1 MTHTICQIITKLELG
16 GAQQTT
22 LYIVAHLDRSRFRPV
37 LISGEPGLLDDEAKA
52 LGGVEFYQV
61 SSLVRQIR
69 PWRDLRALA
78 ELTRLLKT
86 LKPAIV
92 HTHSSKAGILGRWA
106 AWLAGVPIIIHT
118 IHGYGISPSQ
128 PAWLRWL
135 LIGLERLTGLITTHW
150 IAVSEVDAVKGLRWK
165 LFRRGAFTVIR
176 PGVDTR
182 SFQFPPLPEPDRDR
196 LRAAWGVG
204 RQHLLVGT
212 VAPLKPQK
220 APQDFV
226 AVAARVCAQVPA
238 ARFVWVGDGE
248 LRPAVEAAIRRAGLE
263 DRIRLAGW
271 RQDIPRVMRTLDL
284 FLLTSHWEGLPQ
296 VLLQA
301 RASSLP
307 AVATRAGGAAE
318 AIVDGQHGWLCEPGD
333 IDELAARV
341 IHLLT
346 DSAERE
352 RMRCCGGYIPD
363 EFESR
368 FALEKRVKLYDTLL
382 ATAGLAASA
391 DTGSTRSEQPVA
403 R

>member
-1 MTHTICQIITKLELG
+1 MTHTICQIITRLELG
-16 GAQQTT
+16 GAQQTA
-22 LYIVAHLDRSRFRPV
+22 LYVVAHLDRSRFRPV
-37 LISGEPGLLDDEAKA
+37 LISGEPGMLDAEAKA
-52 LGGVEFYQV
+52 LRDVAFHQV
-61 SSLVRQIR
+61 PSLVRPIR
-69 PWRDLRALA
+69 PWRDLRALF
-78 ELTRLLKT
+78 ELTRLLEKLT
-86 LKPAIV
+86 PAIV

-118 IHGYGISPSQ
+118 IHGYGVTPSQ
-128 PAWLRWL
+128 QAWLRWL

-150 IAVSEVDAVKGLRWK
+150 IAVSEADAVKGLRWK
-165 LFRRGAFTVIR
+165 LFRRGTFAVIR
-176 PGVDTR
+176 PGVDTEA
-182 SFQFPPLPEPDRDR
+182 FLLPQLSDSDRDQM
-196 LRAAWGVG
+196 RAEWGVG
-204 RQHLLVGT
+204 PPHLLVGT

-248 LRPAVEAAIRRAGLE
+248 LRPATEAAIRRAGLE
-263 DRIRLAGW
+263 DRVRLAGW
-271 RQDIPRVMRTLDL
+271 RWDIPRVMRALDL

-296 VLLQA
+296 VLLEA

-341 IHLLT
+341 IRLLM

-352 RMRCCGGYIPD
+352 RMRRCGGSIPD
-363 EFESR
+363 EFDSR
-368 FALEKRVKLYDTLL
+368 FALEKRVDLYDTLL
-382 ATAGLAASA
+382 ATAGLDASA

>member
-22 LYIVAHLDRSRFRPV
+22 LYIAPHLDRSRFRPV
-37 LISGEPGLLDDEAKA
+37 LMSGEPGLLDDEAKA

-86 LKPAIV
+86 LKPALG

-150 IAVSEVDAVKGLRWK
+150 IAVSEADAVKGLRWK
-165 LFRRGAFTVIR
+165 LFRRGTFAVIR
-176 PGVDTR
+176 PGVDTEA
-182 SFQFPPLPEPDRDR
+182 FLLPQLSDSDRDQM
-196 LRAAWGVG
+196 RAEWGVG
-204 RQHLLVGT
+204 PPHLLVGT

-226 AVAARVCAQVPA
+226 AVAVRVCAQVPA

-271 RQDIPRVMRTLDL
+271 RRDIPRVMRTPAL
-284 FLLTSHWEGLPQ
+284 FLLTPHRRGLPP
-296 VLLQA
+296 
-301 RASSLP
+301 RP
-307 AVATRAGGAAE
+307 
-318 AIVDGQHGWLCEPGD
+318 
-333 IDELAARV
+333 
-341 IHLLT
+341 
-346 DSAERE
+346 
-352 RMRCCGGYIPD
+352 
-363 EFESR
+363 
-368 FALEKRVKLYDTLL
+368 
-382 ATAGLAASA
+382 
-391 DTGSTRSEQPVA
+391 
-403 R
+403 

>member
-22 LYIVAHLDRSRFRPV
+22 LYIVAHLARSRFRPV

-61 SSLVRQIR
+61 PSLVRQIR

-78 ELTRLLKT
+78 ELTSLLKS
-86 LKPAIV
+86 LRPAIV

-118 IHGYGISPSQ
+118 IHGYGITPAQ
-128 PAWLRWL
+128 PRWLQFL
-135 LIGLERLTGLITTHW
+135 LIGLERLTGLITTRW
-150 IAVSEVDAVKGLRWK
+150 ILVSEADAVKGLRWK
-165 LFRRGAFTVIR
+165 LFRQGAFMVIR
-176 PGVDTR
+176 PGADTR
-182 SFQFPPLPEPDRDR
+182 VFQGSRLPISDTGEF
-196 LRAAWGVG
+196 RAECGVG
-204 RQHLLVGT
+204 SEHLLVGT

-226 AVAARVCAQVPA
+226 AVAARVCARVPD

-271 RQDIPRVMRTLDL
+271 RRDIPRVMRALDL

-301 RASSLP
+301 RANCVP
-307 AVATRAGGAAE
+307 IVATRAGGSAE

-341 IHLLT
+341 IRLLT

-352 RMRCCGGYIPD
+352 RMRRCGGYIPD

-382 ATAGLAASA
+382 AAAGLAAST
-391 DTGSTRSEQPVA
+391 DTGSTRNEQPVA